1 MTEKEQLYKRF
12 STAFASAMH
21 VFHNLAA
28 KVMKSGN
35 IPLAQYR
42 LLMILRETGPMTISD
57 LTRMLGSAQSTSSE
71 LVARAVDA
79 GLVLKSRDAQ
89 DRRKTRFD
97 LSPDAVALLN
107 KRRRE
112 MNTIYEAT
120 LQGLGPEE
128 QRRLVEAFET
138 ISELLKVDHN

>member
-1 MTEKEQLYKRF
+1 MTQKEQLYKRF
-12 STAFASAMH
+12 ATAFGSAMH

-28 KVMKSGN
+28 KVMKSGH

-57 LTRMLGSAQSTSSE
+57 LTRTLGSAQSTASE

-79 GLVLKSRDAQ
+79 GLISKSRDEK
-89 DRRKTRFD
+89 DRRKTRFE
-97 LSPDAVALLN
+97 LTPDALVLLN
-107 KRRRE
+107 KRRQD
-112 MNTIYEAT
+112 MDMIYQTT
-120 LQGLGPEE
+120 LEGLTPDE